1 MAVIERIYN
10 GSKGKPAQRGIENPV
25 KKIRVAAYCRV
36 STELERQQSSL
47 ETQMKVFNQRIR
59 EHPGWMLA
67 DIYAD
72 EGLSGTNAAKRV
84 EFQRMIA
91 DAEAG
96 KIDYIIT
103 KSISRF
109 ARNTLDCIQTVRKLQ
124 SFGCQLYFEKE
135 NIDTGTAMS
144 EMLLTVLAAFAQEES
159 RSISENLK
167 WGIRKRYEKG
177 EVRWQDVYGYRK
189 GENGEWVV
197 EPNEAEVVRQIF
209 DLYEKGMTIQ
219 QIVRKLEAD
228 GVPSPRGVKWSNG
241 SIAQIQGNVKYIGDL
256 ICQEYITTDHITHKA
271 IKNDA
276 TEVPSYYVRD
286 HHVPLV
292 TRQTF
297 ERVKRIKEMRNQRL
311 DGDQYPYGYANL
323 RCPLCGKTLRQI
335 QTRTHTDRLCWACFG
350 DDGCRGYALK
360 TSVLNKAV
368 LKAAA
373 EYFPEAEQQVTVEYW
388 WLDEYVDAIEISE
401 HEVMVLW
408 KDGTQTAD
416 AIDFGDPR
424 NGPIPQAMRYKDY
437 LDRIASGAYVTKYP
451 KGELARKAMRQA
463 ALNGIV
469 NLEAVKV

>member
-10 GSKGKPAQRGIENPV
+10 GGRAKSAQRGIENPV

-67 DIYAD
+67 GIYAD

-109 ARNTLDCIQTVRKLQ
+109 ARNTLDCIQTVRRLQ

-177 EVRWQDVYGYRK
+177 EVRWQTSR
-189 GENGEWVV
+189 
-197 EPNEAEVVRQIF
+197 ALAMRMRIST
-209 DLYEKGMTIQ
+209 L
-219 QIVRKLEAD
+219 
-228 GVPSPRGVKWSNG
+228 
-241 SIAQIQGNVKYIGDL
+241 GDL
-256 ICQEYITTDHITHKA
+256 SPFSIFRMCCLAVWTA
-271 IKNDA
+271 A
-276 TEVPSYYVRD
+276 PSS
-286 HHVPLV
+286 
-292 TRQTF
+292 F
-297 ERVKRIKEMRNQRL
+297 
-311 DGDQYPYGYANL
+311 
-323 RCPLCGKTLRQI
+323 C
-335 QTRTHTDRLCWACFG
+335 DRFFCW
-350 DDGCRGYALK
+350 R
-360 TSVLNKAV
+360 
-368 LKAAA
+368 
-373 EYFPEAEQQVTVEYW
+373 
-388 WLDEYVDAIEISE
+388 
-401 HEVMVLW
+401 
-408 KDGTQTAD
+408 
-416 AIDFGDPR
+416 
-424 NGPIPQAMRYKDY
+424 
-437 LDRIASGAYVTKYP
+437 
-451 KGELARKAMRQA
+451 
-463 ALNGIV
+463 
-469 NLEAVKV
+469 